1 MAEHDGPAAPH
12 GIFGTTGSGK
22 TETFYGF
29 IVNFLLWCRGY
40 YCLSDGKA
48 DNKLA
53 FATWSLARR
62 FGREDD
68 YYVLNLLTGSIDR
81 FVNLVKQESIPAQS
95 NSVNLFSVA
104 PPTFIIQLME
114 SMLSQVGGDSAQW
127 QDTAKAMMSARSM
140 PCVISA
146 PRQTAFVTAHYS
158 EKHVAAGNGRAVRGG
173 KENGWH
179 SEVTPRWKVIWK
191 YTRLPAGQRGIPGNV
206 GSPRL
211 RTA

>member
-29 IVNFLLWCRGY
+29 IVNFLLWCRG

-114 SMLSQVGGDSAQW
+114 SMLPRGRGFGTVAGYGKSHDVGADQC
-127 QDTAKAMMSARSM
+127 
-140 PCVISA
+140 PV
-146 PRQTAFVTAHYS
+146 
-158 EKHVAAGNGRAVRGG
+158 
-173 KENGWH
+173 
-179 SEVTPRWKVIWK
+179 
-191 YTRLPAGQRGIPGNV
+191 L
-206 GSPRL
+206 
-211 RTA
+211 